1 MSDAVVVKA
10 NTERKVFRPSAKVLN
25 KIPDEIINNPELIA
39 AIQSLPSNYNFE
51 LPKTI
56 WRLRQMQAKR
66 VALQMPE
73 GLTMFAVQLC
83 DIIEHFTDADT
94 VVMGDVTYGAC
105 CVDDFTAKALG
116 VDLLV
121 HYGHSCL
128 IPVDQTEG
136 VKVLYVFVDIKIDAI
151 HLIETI
157 KLNFTKEQRLLF
169 VSTVQFVTT
178 LQGLINRLKLD
189 GFNVKVPQEKPLSP
203 GEILGC
209 TSPRVSDV
217 DCLIYLGDGR
227 FHLESI
233 MIANPSLEAY
243 RYDPYEK
250 KMTKEYYEHD
260 VMMSNRKHAI
270 EKAKNAETI
279 GLILGTLGRQGS
291 TKVLNYFHNQ
301 MESLSKRSVTILLSE
316 IFPLKLSYFGN
327 SIDAWIQIACPRL
340 SIDWG
345 TAFEK
350 PFLTPYEG
358 AVALGQIEFTNKE
371 SYPMDYY
378 SNNSLGAWTP
388 NHRPVN
394 SCCGKGCANGPKS
407 DAEKLLSCS
416 NSK

>member
-10 NTERKVFRPSAKVLN
+10 KTERKVFRPSAKVLN
-25 KIPDEIINNPELIA
+25 RIPDEITNNPDLIA

-83 DIIEHFTDADT
+83 DIIEKFTEADT
-94 VVMGDVTYGAC
+94 VIMGDVTYGAC

-151 HLIETI
+151 HLIETV
-157 KLNFTKEQRLLF
+157 KLNFTKNQRLLF

-178 LQGLINRLKLD
+178 LQGLINRLKID
-189 GFNVKVPQEKPLSP
+189 GLVIVKIYFINITCNAINIHVFLFSYSVKVPQEKPLSP

-209 TSPRVSDV
+209 TSPKVTDA

-233 MIANPSLEAY
+233 MIANPELAAY
-243 RYDPYEK
+243 RYNIFNLV
-250 KMTKEYYEHD
+250 TTL
-260 VMMSNRKHAI
+260 NNI
-270 EKAKNAETI
+270 LAKI
-279 GLILGTLGRQGS
+279 IFY
-291 TKVLNYFHNQ
+291 VL
-301 MESLSKRSVTILLSE
+301 
-316 IFPLKLSYFGN
+316 
-327 SIDAWIQIACPRL
+327 
-340 SIDWG
+340 
-345 TAFEK
+345 
-350 PFLTPYEG
+350 
-358 AVALGQIEFTNKE
+358 
-371 SYPMDYY
+371 
-378 SNNSLGAWTP
+378 
-388 NHRPVN
+388 
-394 SCCGKGCANGPKS
+394 
-407 DAEKLLSCS
+407 
-416 NSK
+416 

>member
-10 NTERKVFRPSAKVLN
+10 KTERKVFRPSAKVLN
-25 KIPDEIINNPELIA
+25 KIPDEITNDPELIA
-39 AIQSLPSNYNFE
+39 AIQSLPPNYNFE

-83 DIIEHFTDADT
+83 DIIERFTCADT
-94 VVMGDVTYGAC
+94 VIMGDVTYGAC

-128 IPVDQTEG
+128 VPVDQTEG

-151 HLIETI
+151 HLIETV
-157 KLNFTKEQRLLF
+157 KLNFTKQQRLLF

-178 LQGLINRLKLD
+178 LQGLINKLKTD
-189 GFNVKVPQEKPLSP
+189 GYCVKVPQEKPLSP

-209 TSPRVSDV
+209 TSPKVSDA

-233 MIANPSLEAY
+233 MIANPELAAY
-243 RYDPYEK
+243 RYDPYERK
-250 KMTKEYYEHD
+250 LTREYYDHD
-260 VMMSNRKHAI
+260 VMKDTRLKSI
-270 EKAKNAETI
+270 ERAKDAKTF

-291 TKVLNYFHNQ
+291 TKVLDYFHEQ
-301 MESLSKRSVTILLSE
+301 MRSNLKNSVTILLSE
-316 IFPLKLSYFGN
+316 IFPQKLSLFGDTV
-327 SIDAWIQIACPRL
+327 DAWIQIACPRL

-350 PFLTPYEG
+350 PFLSPYEG
-358 AVALGQIEFTNKE
+358 AVVMNQIEFNSKE

-388 NHRPVN
+388 NYRPVN
-394 SCCGKGCANGPKS
+394 GCCGKGCANGPKS
-407 DAEKLLSCS
+407 DAQKIGCS
-416 NSK
+416 NNQ